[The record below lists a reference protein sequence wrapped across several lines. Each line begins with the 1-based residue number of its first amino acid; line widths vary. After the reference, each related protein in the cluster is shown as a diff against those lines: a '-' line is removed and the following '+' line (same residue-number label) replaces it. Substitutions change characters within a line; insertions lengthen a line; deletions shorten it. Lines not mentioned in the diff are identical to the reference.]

1 MNGVIRWGREQLL
14 NQERWRKR
22 LVVTVLAVAV
32 FVTVLPEAIRWGVIY
47 WLPSTGMGEVEIEE
61 VDLNLFTGRASL
73 QQVEFFRESQSK
85 LSFEQ
90 LDVDFSWQKLLFGI
104 IHLED
109 ISLRGLSLAVVETDD
124 GRLEVVLPLASS
136 QTQTQAQPETK
147 PDPALVLP
155 KISVAKFSLL
165 DTQLTLLTT
174 NAKGLLQLDRF
185 VLAHASTW
193 LDESIMLELAGDWN
207 QAPINAA
214 IELTPWA
221 ANPYLTANVTLS
233 KFGLEGF
240 SLLKGEPLMG
250 TLDLALEVSGD
261 WDWQGDMQLGM
272 QTRLGLSNLLAG
284 YKSIQLDL
292 AGFNWLGDINLA
304 RQKQLVSY
312 QVQGNLDSQG
322 LRLTDTQQQL
332 ALLAWEAFNLEDV
345 LLDEKRNLQ
354 FDLLHAENLYTLSRG
369 DEDQGRFFAG
379 AVDIQQWDLQEG
391 QHLHIGKSQITD
403 AQYQVTVNQE
413 GELQIQTMLGPVLA
427 NLSDQAEDDAEDF
440 SENVAE
446 ENSPA
451 TEFTVSVGETSLA
464 GDSGL
469 FFSDLRFAVPVKQRI
484 NLSHV
489 SIKGL
494 DQRAPDQAAQLTL
507 DASLGEF
514 SKIVL
519 EGDIKPFAETLG
531 LDLKGNLKAIP
542 LPSVSPYSEA
552 YLGYHLTRGQ
562 YDHDFNLRIA
572 DNTIDLENT
581 LLLRQLQLTSVDS
594 SKSQPMEQQ
603 LDVPLK
609 FALNMLRDG
618 DDNIELSVP
627 IKGQLDDP
635 NISVSSV
642 LNKALGKAVKS
653 GATSYLTLALQ
664 PYGAV
669 LMAAN
674 MVGDQLSSIQLD
686 SIEYVAGK
694 SDLTGGHQD
703 YLMKISTLLLERPK
717 MQLTAC
723 ASANNFDREALQFL
737 NPEVPVSDELLIS
750 LATQRGSV
758 VKRELLAKGVAAER
772 VFLCQPTL
780 QQDAISGVELSM

>member
-1 MNGVIRWGREQLL
+1 
-14 NQERWRKR
+14 
-22 LVVTVLAVAV
+22 
-32 FVTVLPEAIRWGVIY
+32 
-47 WLPSTGMGEVEIEE
+47 
-61 VDLNLFTGRASL
+61 
-73 QQVEFFRESQSK
+73 
-85 LSFEQ
+85 
-90 LDVDFSWQKLLFGI
+90 
-104 IHLED
+104 
-109 ISLRGLSLAVVETDD
+109 
-124 GRLEVVLPLASS
+124 
-136 QTQTQAQPETK
+136 
-147 PDPALVLP
+147 
-155 KISVAKFSLL
+155 
-165 DTQLTLLTT
+165 
-174 NAKGLLQLDRF
+174 
-185 VLAHASTW
+185 
-193 LDESIMLELAGDWN
+193 
-207 QAPINAA
+207 
-214 IELTPWA
+214 
-221 ANPYLTANVTLS
+221 
-233 KFGLEGF
+233 
-240 SLLKGEPLMG
+240 
-250 TLDLALEVSGD
+250 
-261 WDWQGDMQLGM
+261 
-272 QTRLGLSNLLAG
+272 
-284 YKSIQLDL
+284 
-292 AGFNWLGDINLA
+292 
-304 RQKQLVSY
+304 
-312 QVQGNLDSQG
+312 
-322 LRLTDTQQQL
+322 
-332 ALLAWEAFNLEDV
+332 
-345 LLDEKRNLQ
+345 
-354 FDLLHAENLYTLSRG
+354 
-369 DEDQGRFFAG
+369 
-379 AVDIQQWDLQEG
+379 
-391 QHLHIGKSQITD
+391 
-403 AQYQVTVNQE
+403 
-413 GELQIQTMLGPVLA
+413 LA
-427 NLSDQAEDDAEDF
+427 NLSDQAEDD
-440 SENVAE
+440 AE

-451 TEFTVSVGETSLA
+451 TEFTVSVGETSLV

-484 NLSHV
+484 NLSHI

-494 DQRAPDQAAQLTL
+494 DQRTPDQAAQLTL

-514 SKIVL
+514 SKISL
-519 EGDIKPFAETLG
+519 EGDIKPFAQALG
-531 LDLKGNLKAIP
+531 LNLKGNFKAIP

-581 LLLRQLQLTSVDS
+581 LLLRQLQLTSVDP

-686 SIEYVAGK
+686 PIEYVAGK
-694 SDLTGGHQD
+694 ADLTGGHQD
-703 YLMKISTLLLERPK
+703 YLMKISALLLERPK

-723 ASANNFDREALQFL
+723 ASANNFDREALQL
-737 NPEVPVSDELLIS
+737 LSPEVAVSDELLIS